1 MKKIANA
8 LMVIGVGVVSF
19 SVLYSLKIQ
28 AFSEKET
35 SIILFIASL
44 LLITGI
50 LIKTMINKRV
60 ISKEKFYSKLV
71 FISLYLVSVTFF
83 FIKSLG

>member
-71 FISLYLVSVTFF
+71 FISLYLASVTFF

>member
-44 LLITGI
+44 LLIAGI